1 MFKTRLKPS
10 DIDKDIK
17 KLETRLNM
25 GVFALLTVLIAV
37 SLIDE
42 QGISILIETVKKIIG
57 N

>member
-1 MFKTRLKPS
+1 MIKTRLKPS
-10 DIDKDIK
+10 DIDKDIQ

-42 QGISILIETVKKIIG
+42 QGISIIIETVQKIIG